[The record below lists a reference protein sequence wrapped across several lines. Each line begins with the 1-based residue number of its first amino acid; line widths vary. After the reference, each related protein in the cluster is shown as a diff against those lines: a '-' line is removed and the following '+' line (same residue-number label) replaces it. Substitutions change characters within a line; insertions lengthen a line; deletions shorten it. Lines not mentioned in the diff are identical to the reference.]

1 MTIRRSILPVMTAL
15 FLFFA
20 PFATAQN
27 HGEVSAFFDYF
38 RFANANNLNMFG
50 VGGRVSVNVHPHVVL
65 EAEGAYDF
73 EQTTNITVRALANPV
88 RTNFRVTTFLAGP
101 QFTLGTT
108 HAWRIY
114 GVLKGGFVR
123 FGVTPGAVNFGN
135 FPTVLTNTDLNGAFY
150 PGAGVE
156 AFAGIL
162 GLRAE
167 IGDLIYFDNGAN
179 NNLRITAGP
188 VIRF

>member
-1 MTIRRSILPVMTAL
+1 MTMRRSILPLVAAL
-15 FLFFA
+15 LFFT

-38 RFANANNLNMFG
+38 RFHNANDLNMYG
-50 VGGRVSVNVHPHVVL
+50 VGGRLSVNVHPHLVL

-73 EQTTNITVRALANPV
+73 EQTTNITARQLINPV
-88 RTNFRVTTFLAGP
+88 RTNFRATTFLAGP

-114 GVLKGGFVR
+114 GVLKGGFIR
-123 FGVTPGAVNFGN
+123 FGVTPGAVTFAN

-150 PGAGVE
+150 PGGGVE

-167 IGDLIYFDNGAN
+167 IGDLIYFDNGGN
-179 NNLRITAGP
+179 NNLRITIGP